1 MKKPTYSESVWISW
15 VSLLIEILYIILV
28 LLIFPPKYGNA
39 RTVIML
45 GIGIICMVGTV
56 VFRIKFC
63 RCPNCDKYIFHCV
76 NHQCPFCQNYLD

>member
-1 MKKPTYSESVWISW
+1 MKKPTYRKSVLISW
-15 VSLLIEILYIILV
+15 VSWLIEILYYAIFP
-28 LLIFPPKYGNA
+28 LLISPKSGNA

-63 RCPNCDKYIFHCV
+63 RCPNCDKYIFRCV